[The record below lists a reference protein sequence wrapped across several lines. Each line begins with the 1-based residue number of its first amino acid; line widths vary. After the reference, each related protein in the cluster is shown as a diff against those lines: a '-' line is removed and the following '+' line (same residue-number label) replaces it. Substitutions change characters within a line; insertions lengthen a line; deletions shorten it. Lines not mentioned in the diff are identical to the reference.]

1 MIWAN
6 NKLKFGLFARM
17 CVIKKLALL
26 LEQLHKTLGVET
38 LV

>member
-1 MIWAN
+1 VCD
-6 NKLKFGLFARM
+6 K
-17 CVIKKLALL
+17 KKLALL